1 MLLFMG
7 IRLFVIEQKQEG
19 RDECM
24 ASVETELMR
33 FVGRGSSLQMEDME
47 FWTVGD
53 IMAGALE

>member
-7 IRLFVIEQKQEG
+7 IRLFVMEQKQEG

>member
-7 IRLFVIEQKQEG
+7 IRLFVMEQKQEG
-19 RDECM
+19 RDDCM

>member
-1 MLLFMG
+1 MG
-7 IRLFVIEQKQEG
+7 IRLFVMEQKQEG

>member
-7 IRLFVIEQKQEG
+7 MRLFVMEQKQEG

-24 ASVETELMR
+24 VSVETELMR